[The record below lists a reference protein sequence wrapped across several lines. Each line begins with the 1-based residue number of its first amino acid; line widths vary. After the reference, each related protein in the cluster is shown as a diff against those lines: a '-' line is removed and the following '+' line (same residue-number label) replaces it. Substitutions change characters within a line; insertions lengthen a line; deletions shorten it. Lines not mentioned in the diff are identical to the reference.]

1 MDVIAPNSDLSSC
14 LKFAQASCLTLW
26 ERCHEVTERVK
37 MAVRTRKWC
46 IFPSQSRWD
55 SSPQGESQEPGGT
68 SRLLAKLEFD
78 RILDDKKQ
86 SCDEVLPGG
95 APGRTVLIRGEGIRN
110 HRFSIG
116 STSVPPRVAS
126 LVTFLSTQESN
137 APRRGADDRH
147 PQHGA

>member
-1 MDVIAPNSDLSSC
+1 MNILLS
-14 LKFAQASCLTLW
+14 LRRQEQYYRLFLGGFAAMPLTSGII
-26 ERCHEVTERVK
+26 K
-37 MAVRTRKWC
+37 
-46 IFPSQSRWD
+46 
-55 SSPQGESQEPGGT
+55 
-68 SRLLAKLEFD
+68 RLIRFIRNKY
-78 RILDDKKQ
+78 KKQ
-86 SCDEVLPGG
+86 RYDEVLPGEV
-95 APGRTVLIRGEGIRN
+95 PGRTVLIRGEGIRY